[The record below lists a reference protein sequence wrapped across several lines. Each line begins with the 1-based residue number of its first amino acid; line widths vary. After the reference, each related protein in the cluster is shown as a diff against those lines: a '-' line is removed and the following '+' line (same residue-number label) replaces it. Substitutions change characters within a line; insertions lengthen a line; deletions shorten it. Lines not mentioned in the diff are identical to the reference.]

1 MCLYVN
7 VSFETFSRQTT
18 IPITIEVKYRGT
30 REEGGSPKDGEIEY
44 RLWRDREETGVERL
58 NKEGK
63 RRGESLRFL
72 KPLLFRDWGYAHWL
86 RSHSKLTG

>member
-1 MCLYVN
+1 MN

-44 RLWRDREETGVERL
+44 IVMERQGRHWS
-58 NKEGK
+58 GK
-63 RRGESLRFL
+63 IKQRRGKKRGEPAVS
-72 KPLLFRDWGYAHWL
+72 
-86 RSHSKLTG
+86 